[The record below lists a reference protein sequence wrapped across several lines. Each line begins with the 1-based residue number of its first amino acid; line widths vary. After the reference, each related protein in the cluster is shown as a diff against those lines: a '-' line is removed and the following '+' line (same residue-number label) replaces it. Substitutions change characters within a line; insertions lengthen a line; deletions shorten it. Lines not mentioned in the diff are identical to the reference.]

1 MVCADVCWIYHVPIN
16 SVLLRP
22 QSSSNSLRI
31 SCSQQVVIIFFAFF
45 FFFCKTKINQFMCN
59 LTCCLLLLD
68 IDVRLNVQMRFGCLP
83 LSGPLLLPT
92 AISWLTWHCHDL
104 RRQQYKFHR

>member
-1 MVCADVCWIYHVPIN
+1 
-16 SVLLRP
+16 
-22 QSSSNSLRI
+22 
-31 SCSQQVVIIFFAFF
+31 
-45 FFFCKTKINQFMCN
+45 MCN